1 MSENRKREW
10 TDVREEEEEEE
21 VKKGRITSREG
32 EEDIKKDD

>member
-21 VKKGRITSREG
+21 VKKGRITSRER

>member
-10 TDVREEEEEEE
+10 TDMRDEEEEE

-32 EEDIKKDD
+32 EEDIEKDD

>member
-10 TDVREEEEEEE
+10 TDVRDEEEE

-32 EEDIKKDD
+32 EEDIEKDD